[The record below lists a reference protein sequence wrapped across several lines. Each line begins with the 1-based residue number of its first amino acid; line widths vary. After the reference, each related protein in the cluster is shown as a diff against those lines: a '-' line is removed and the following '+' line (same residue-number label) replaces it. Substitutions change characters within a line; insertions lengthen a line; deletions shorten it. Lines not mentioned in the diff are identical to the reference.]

1 MNPDRLEQ
9 LLESYGA
16 DERHWPAELRVAMR
30 DALDRYP
37 EARQHLIAARD
48 LDRLLDSYQ
57 PGVDDLTSRIL
68 DAVPRGYLER
78 VLAWL
83 RPQNPAQ
90 LWRPVLAGATPFMLG
105 VAIGFGDPG
114 GSGLTA
120 ADSLAWEQQE
130 RALLLP
136 TMSGDWYE

>member
-1 MNPDRLEQ
+1 MILLLFHGPEVFDSGWAAR
-9 LLESYGA
+9 LLEA
-16 DERHWPAELRVAMR
+16 
-30 DALDRYP
+30 
-37 EARQHLIAARD
+37 
-48 LDRLLDSYQ
+48 
-57 PGVDDLTSRIL
+57 
-68 DAVPRGYLER
+68 
-78 VLAWL
+78 L
-83 RPQNPAQ
+83 RPLVP
-90 LWRPVLAGATPFMLG
+90 LRPVLAGATPFMLG